1 MFVFGIHISTIIYVL
16 ILLIL
21 IVLVAT
27 NLLIRLNQKDKTYYI
42 RFLLLLIAG
51 LIYNIVE
58 ELFPDKNSPLDLIT
72 QYIISYTSGVVSAI
86 YFVFYLVKEYEVRFV
101 RRVDLFM
108 LGAIIFFIFICSFII
123 PLTLTKSINISRY
136 IFLSIVLIIL
146 LVNII
151 SILKNQYLK
160 FKSNKEIFS
169 KVHSI
174 NGAIGFISIVLFVF
188 TILASSGNQFIVQ
201 TFYTLGFFIVS
212 IDYFLYPLRKKEI
225 KKSIPFEKLSA
236 RESEVL
242 MILLE
247 NPNLKYSE
255 LSQRLNI
262 SEKTL
267 STHLSN
273 IYKKT
278 EIKGKK
284 EIQEMSK
291 IYKNSLIT

>member
-1 MFVFGIHISTIIYVL
+1 MFVFGVHLSTIIYVL

-21 IVLVAT
+21 IVIAAT
-27 NLLIRLNQKDKTYYI
+27 NLLIKLNQKDKAYYI

-72 QYIISYTSGVVSAI
+72 QYIISYTSGLASAI
-86 YFVFYLVKEYEVRFV
+86 YFVFYLIREYEVTLV

-174 NGAIGFISIVLFVF
+174 NGAVGFISIVLFVF

-212 IDYFLYPLRKKEI
+212 IDYFLYPIRKKEI
-225 KKSIPFEKLSA
+225 KKSIPFEKLSV
-236 RESEVL
+236 REAEVL

-247 NPNLKYSE
+247 NPNLKYPE
-255 LSQRLNI
+255 ISQRLNI

-291 IYKNSLIT
+291 VYKYSST

>member
-16 ILLIL
+16 IFLIL
-21 IVLVAT
+21 IILVAT
-27 NLLIRLNQKDKTYYI
+27 NLLIRLNQKDKPYYI

-72 QYIISYTSGVVSAI
+72 QYIISYTTGLASAI
-86 YFVFYLVKEYEVRFV
+86 YFVSYLIKEYEVRFV

-108 LGAIIFFIFICSFII
+108 TGAIILFIFICSFII

-136 IFLSIVLIIL
+136 IFLSIILVIL
-146 LVNII
+146 LVNTI
-151 SILKNQYLK
+151 SIIKNQYLK
-160 FKSNKEIFS
+160 FKSNKEFFL

-174 NGAIGFISIVLFVF
+174 NGAIGFLSIVLFVF

-225 KKSIPFEKLSA
+225 KKSIPFEKLSV
-236 RESEVL
+236 REAEVL

-247 NPNLKYSE
+247 NPNLKYAE

-284 EIQEMSK
+284 EIHEMSN
-291 IYKNSLIT
+291 IYKDS

>member
-1 MFVFGIHISTIIYVL
+1 M
-16 ILLIL
+16 
-21 IVLVAT
+21 A
-27 NLLIRLNQKDKTYYI
+27 
-42 RFLLLLIAG
+42 
-51 LIYNIVE
+51 
-58 ELFPDKNSPLDLIT
+58 
-72 QYIISYTSGVVSAI
+72 SAI
-86 YFVFYLVKEYEVRFV
+86 YFVSYLIKEYEVRFV

-108 LGAIIFFIFICSFII
+108 LGAIILFIFICSFII

-136 IFLSIVLIIL
+136 IFLSIILVIL
-146 LVNII
+146 LVNTI
-151 SILKNQYLK
+151 SIIKNQYLK
-160 FKSNKEIFS
+160 FKSNKEFFL

-174 NGAIGFISIVLFVF
+174 NGAIGFLSIVLFVF

-225 KKSIPFEKLSA
+225 KKSIPFEKLSV
-236 RESEVL
+236 REAEVL

-247 NPNLKYSE
+247 NPNLKYAE

-284 EIQEMSK
+284 EIHEMSNV
-291 IYKNSLIT
+291 YKDS